1 MAFLDGR
8 FYTAS
13 GDGTIREWD
22 LVTMTSV
29 RVLQGHKGPV
39 RDIKVSSDRIVS
51 CSDDGSIRIW
61 DLFDPRKKTSVE
73 MQIRQLHHE

>member
-1 MAFLDGR
+1 MLPNEKK
-8 FYTAS
+8 
-13 GDGTIREWD
+13 IRNLYSNTHEE
-22 LVTMTSV
+22 SV
-29 RVLQGHKGPV
+29 VLFQ
-39 RDIKVSSDRIVS
+39 VSSDRIVS